1 VVFVVGVGVVVA
13 YTGENLNMTNL
24 LMQGVGMT
32 SLRTRERLIQRLRE
46 QGVTNMRVLDV
57 LLNTPRHIF
66 LDEALAHRAYE
77 DTALPIGHGQTIS
90 QPYIVAR
97 MTEVLLGAAGGKLN
111 KVLEVG
117 TGSGYQTSVLAQL
130 VPNVYSV
137 ERIKPLQDKARERL
151 RQLGLRNVQFRHADG
166 GFGWPEAG
174 PYDGI
179 LSTAAPQAV
188 PDELLKQLAPG
199 GVLVIPVG
207 GREQQLHLILRD
219 GEGENYVTQ
228 ILEPV
233 KFVPFLSGT
242 SR

>member
-1 VVFVVGVGVVVA
+1 
-13 YTGENLNMTNL
+13 MTNL

-32 SLRTRERLIQRLRE
+32 SLRTRERLIQRLRD

-66 LDEALAHRAYE
+66 LDEALSHRAYE

-97 MTEVLLGAAGGKLN
+97 MTEILLGAAGGKLN

-130 VPNVYSV
+130 IPNVYSV
-137 ERIKPLQDKARERL
+137 ERIKPLQDKARERF
-151 RQLGLRNVQFRHADG
+151 RQMGLRNVQLRHADG

-179 LSTAAPQAV
+179 LSTAAPQSV

-219 GEGENYVTQ
+219 GDTESFITK
-228 ILEPV
+228 IIEPV

>member
-1 VVFVVGVGVVVA
+1 MIFNICIVVV
-13 YTGENLNMTNL
+13 TRGEKLKMTNL

-32 SLRTRERLIQRLRE
+32 SLRTRERLIQRLRD

-97 MTEVLLGAAGGKLN
+97 MTEILLGAAGKLN

-151 RQLGLRNVQFRHADG
+151 RQLGLRNVQLRHADG

-174 PYDGI
+174 PYDAI

-199 GVLVIPVG
+199 GVLVIPIG

-219 GEGENYVTQ
+219 GETENYITK

>member
-1 VVFVVGVGVVVA
+1 MA
-13 YTGENLNMTNL
+13 DLS
-24 LMQGVGMT
+24 MQGVGMT
-32 SLRTRERLIQRLRE
+32 SMRTRERLIQRLSD

-57 LLNTPRHIF
+57 ILNTPRHLF

-97 MTEVLLGAAGGKLN
+97 MTEILLGAAGGKLQ

-117 TGSGYQTSVLAQL
+117 TGSGYQTAVLGQL
-130 VPNVYSV
+130 VSQVYTV
-137 ERIKPLQDKARERL
+137 ERIKPLQDKARDRL
-151 RQLGLRNVQFRHADG
+151 RQLGIRNLHFRHADG
-166 GFGWPEAG
+166 GFGWPEEG

-179 LSTAAPQAV
+179 LSTAAPHAV
-188 PDELLKQLAPG
+188 PDELLKQLSPG
-199 GVLVIPVG
+199 GVLVIPLG
-207 GREQQLHLILRD
+207 GREQYLHLIVRD
-219 GEGENYVTQ
+219 GDSDNYINQ
-228 ILEPV
+228 QLEPV

>member
-1 VVFVVGVGVVVA
+1 VPAGTKIICIVVMGM
-13 YTGENLNMTNL
+13 GENLKMTNL

-32 SLRTRERLIQRLRE
+32 SLRTRERLIQRLRD

-97 MTEVLLGAAGGKLN
+97 MTEILLGAAGKLN

-137 ERIKPLQDKARERL
+137 ERIKPLQDKARDRL
-151 RQLGLRNVQFRHADG
+151 RQLGIRNVQLRHADG

-174 PYDGI
+174 PYDAI

-188 PDELLKQLAPG
+188 PDELLKQLAPA
-199 GVLVIPVG
+199 GVLVIPIG

-219 GEGENYVTQ
+219 GETENYITQ

>member
-1 VVFVVGVGVVVA
+1 
-13 YTGENLNMTNL
+13 MTNL

-32 SLRTRERLIQRLRE
+32 SLRTRERLIQRLRD

-97 MTEVLLGAAGGKLN
+97 MTEILLGATGGKLN

-137 ERIKPLQDKARERL
+137 ERIKPLQDKARDRL
-151 RQLGLRNVQFRHADG
+151 RQLGLRNVQLRHADG

-174 PYDGI
+174 LYDAI

-199 GVLVIPVG
+199 GVLVIPIG
-207 GREQQLHLILRD
+207 GRDQQLHLILRD
-219 GEGENYVTQ
+219 GETENYITQ